1 MTRQR
6 AEFNNS
12 HSRLKN
18 KRFYL
23 ILFLYLRVHV
33 PLPCCRTGLGYGMD
47 KYLLQGLNY
56 MNADESESFFFLF
69 FFWGGWGRGKGGWL
83 EGTF

>member
-1 MTRQR
+1 
-6 AEFNNS
+6 
-12 HSRLKN
+12 
-18 KRFYL
+18 
-23 ILFLYLRVHV
+23 
-33 PLPCCRTGLGYGMD
+33 MD

-69 FFWGGWGRGKGGWL
+69 FFLGGGGVGKGGGWL